1 MAYNSKAKLKTLYV
15 RRILEDETDAE
26 HGLSMR
32 ELIDRLAAYEITA
45 ERKSVYRDIQIL
57 REFGVDIK
65 TYQRNPVEYAI
76 ERRDFTL
83 SELML
88 LVDAVESCKSLTRRQ
103 SNALVSNLKT
113 FASDH
118 QRAQLDRRIHVP
130 GRISSKN
137 ESVFGHIDVLHEA
150 LRLHK
155 KISFMYY
162 KHDLDGT
169 RVPTHNGEPHVV
181 TPVGITYSD
190 GFYYLTAWND
200 NHEAMI
206 EFRIDRM
213 EHLQVVDEKATRN
226 DEITHHTYDGDEYE
240 VFGRF
245 NGDPVTATLLVDGDN
260 LEIILDRFG
269 SNVQIMKVDDQ
280 TAKAVVK
287 VRKSHQFYGWIAGMA
302 NAVRIEGPAS
312 LKQEYRQ
319 YLQDLLDQA

>member
-1 MAYNSKAKLKTLYV
+1 MAYNSKAKLKTLFV

-32 ELIDRLAAYEITA
+32 QLIERLADYDISA

-103 SNALVSNLKT
+103 TNALVSNLKT

-150 LRLHK
+150 LRMHK
-155 KISFMYY
+155 KISFLYY
-162 KHDLDGT
+162 KYDVDGT
-169 RVPTHNGEPHVV
+169 RVVTHNGEPHVV

-200 NHEAMI
+200 NHEKLI

-213 EHLQVVDEKATRN
+213 DHLRVTNEKATRN
-226 DEITHHTYDGDEYE
+226 EVITHHTYDGDECE

-245 NGDPVTATLLVDGDN
+245 NGEPVTATLLVDGDN

-269 SNVQIMKVDDQ
+269 SGAQIIKVDDN
-280 TAKAVVK
+280 TAKALVK
-287 VRKSHQFYGWIAGMA
+287 VRKSRQFFGWLAGMA
-302 NAVRIEGPAS
+302 NVVRIEGPES
-312 LKQEYRQ
+312 LRQEYRL

>member
-1 MAYNSKAKLKTLYV
+1 MAYNSKAKLKTLFV

-32 ELIDRLAAYEITA
+32 QLIERLADYDISA

-103 SNALVSNLKT
+103 TNALVSNLKT

-150 LRLHK
+150 LRMHK
-155 KISFMYY
+155 KISFLYY
-162 KHDLDGT
+162 KYDVDGT
-169 RVPTHNGEPHVV
+169 RVVTHNGEPHVV

-200 NHEAMI
+200 NHEKLI

-213 EHLQVVDEKATRN
+213 DHLRVTNEKATRN
-226 DEITHHTYDGDEYE
+226 EVITHHTYDGDEYE

-245 NGDPVTATLLVDGDN
+245 NGELVTATLLVDGDN

-269 SNVQIMKVDDQ
+269 SGAQIIKVDDN
-280 TAKAVVK
+280 TAKALVK
-287 VRKSHQFYGWIAGMA
+287 VRKSRQFFGWLAGMA
-302 NAVRIEGPAS
+302 NVVRIEGPES
-312 LKQEYRQ
+312 LRQEYRL